1 MLESLKIV
9 EKRPS
14 TKLLKVREAQQET
27 KDSPKKFQAHR
38 NEKYEAK
45 FSETCIKTVIIK
57 YRQEY
62 IDCSLIVTTCYLQ
75 DVFKKYEIKLK
86 IEEEREA
93 HKENFDREREV
104 IQQKELQKMQS
115 GKMPL
120 ILDSGTWRENLDNT
134 ESDLESNSSDEE

>member
-27 KDSPKKFQAHR
+27 KESPKKFQAHR

-45 FSETCIKTVIIK
+45 FSETCIKTVIGN
-57 YRQEY
+57 YRLLTNSY
-62 IDCSLIVTTCYLQ
+62 KLC
-75 DVFKKYEIKLK
+75 FKKYKIKLK

-134 ESDLESNSSDEE
+134 ESDLDSNSSDEE